1 MKLSFYLFNES
12 VRDFS
17 DAIKPEKTEGE
28 NAEFV
33 SVSLKA
39 SVPFEGR
46 AYFQKNRPTPPKW
59 LDFIAPHIEVEDVES
74 IQNQTNSFLLLVKV
88 QDRIFAVT
96 TGFGFAAIDRSRL
109 ETNFGL
115 RVTLNGVDPVKI
127 KSIEA
132 RNIDLVTRQTRTNL
146 NRNSDLSEFDVEFD
160 SELVNRI
167 AGQPKD
173 GAVGKKLAGADSLA
187 LTSDAEFDELG
198 DKCTQL
204 LNLYLSDNYKEAFGF
219 IDNVKIIKNK
229 AEIALLEQKLIEA
242 IDRRVPDKL
251 SLAEPTIENEEN
263 IEKYKIWYKRHAM
276 EIEEI
281 SVASV
286 FHFLNDNNLFSSSF
300 NTPFD
305 LLHKVFIIGID
316 QGGNAVTKKH
326 SLLEWAVFET
336 QLNGDTYILSLRDWC
351 KIARDFLKQI
361 EQGIAAVKLWEHRLP
376 DMFLGEK
383 EGDYNR
389 RVAGTF
395 DEFALFDK
403 ANAPI
408 IGRSTAEVCD
418 LLRRDAPHFVCVK
431 KETRS
436 STLRHLFSQ
445 GSVSAEL
452 LNDRKEYR
460 QFILDKLPKGWSPS
474 FDLDN
479 PDKPSIVFVYAVST
493 KAGRSLP
500 QGLPF
505 FSKVNLLHH
514 KRIIERMGFQ
524 VRFYQIDMRGS
535 KVTT

>member
-17 DAIKPEKTEGE
+17 DAVKPEKTEGE

-33 SVSLKA
+33 SVSLRT

-59 LDFIAPHIEVEDVES
+59 LDFIAPHIEIEDVES

-96 TGFGFAAIDRSRL
+96 TGFGFAAIDRSKL

-115 RVTLNGVDPVKI
+115 RVTLNGVDPDRI

-146 NRNSDLSEFDVEFD
+146 NRNSDLSAFDVEFD
-160 SELVNRI
+160 SELVNRL
-167 AGQPKD
+167 AGQAKD
-173 GAVGKKLAGADSLA
+173 DTVGRKLAGADTLA
-187 LTSDAEFDELG
+187 LTSDVEFDKLEN
-198 DKCTQL
+198 KCIQL
-204 LNLYLSDNYKEAFGF
+204 LNLYLSDDYKEAFGF
-219 IDNVKIIKNK
+219 IDNVQVIKSK
-229 AEIALLEQKLIEA
+229 TEIVMLEQRLIEA
-242 IDRRVPDKL
+242 IDGRVPDKL

-263 IEKYKIWYKRHAM
+263 IEKYKVWHKRHAM

-286 FHFLNDNNLFSSSF
+286 FHFLDDNNLFSSSF
-300 NTPFD
+300 DTPSD
-305 LLHKVFIIGID
+305 LFHKVFIIGID
-316 QGGNAVTKKH
+316 HDGNAVTKKH
-326 SLLEWAVFET
+326 SLLEWIVFET

-351 KIARDFLKQI
+351 KIARDFLEQI
-361 EQGIAAVKLWEHRLP
+361 EQGIAAVKLWGYSLP
-376 DMFLGEK
+376 DMLPGEN

-395 DEFALFDK
+395 DKFALFDK
-403 ANAPI
+403 ANVPI

-418 LLRRDAPHFVCVK
+418 LLWRDAPHFVCVK

-436 STLRHLFSQ
+436 STLSHLFSQ

-452 LNDRKEYR
+452 FNDDKKYR

-479 PDKPSIVFVYAVST
+479 PHKPSIVFVYAVST

-500 QGLPF
+500 QELPF

-514 KRIIERMGFQ
+514 KRIIERMGYQ
-524 VRFYQIDMRGS
+524 VRFCQIDMRKS